1 MLAGWYRYWGERIYV
16 SVFSTNCEDTGTW
29 TATYRLSCRS
39 ITIET
44 NNIFQKCFISSSNIV
59 YFLRFLISPTFL
71 SASDELSLVWCP
83 ECRPLCV
90 TLLQTTRLENN
101 IWYRQHPQMRWCQEI
116 RNTKNITKQ
125 VTCNILFNPGSNNA
139 WQYGLWVS
147 LKASS
152 PDVRPLAYLF
162 KAFIKFAQVVYGLD
176 IYVQCI

>member
-59 YFLRFLISPTFL
+59 HVLRFLISPTFL
-71 SASDELSLVWCP
+71 SASDEQSLVWCP

-116 RNTKNITKQ
+116 RNPIEEQCPSRRKRGSVIIPYWQ
-125 VTCNILFNPGSNNA
+125 SLMSSNNKSNA
-139 WQYGLWVS
+139 IS
-147 LKASS
+147 LEIQF
-152 PDVRPLAYLF
+152 DV
-162 KAFIKFAQVVYGLD
+162 K
-176 IYVQCI
+176 